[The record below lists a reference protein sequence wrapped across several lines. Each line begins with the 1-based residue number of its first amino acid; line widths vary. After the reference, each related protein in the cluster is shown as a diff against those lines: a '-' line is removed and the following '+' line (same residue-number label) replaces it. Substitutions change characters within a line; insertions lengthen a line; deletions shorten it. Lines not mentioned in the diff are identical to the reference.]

1 MTVIPFASITSDQ
14 ATEQDDAKAGADLVW
29 KVSPGFQVS
38 ATVNPDFGAVEVD
51 DVILNLTAMETYFPE
66 KRLFFFGGS

>member
-1 MTVIPFASITSDQ
+1 MEED
-14 ATEQDDAKAGADLVW
+14 EAKAGADLVW
-29 KVSPGFQVS
+29 KVSPEFQVS

-66 KRLFFFGGS
+66 KRLFFLEELRSLTRFPDPIWGIL